1 MMSIPII
8 DIPGGEDVSRK
19 KLETLTEQ
27 MYYVLL
33 ALWAEPRHGYGIM
46 QYVDRLTQGRVA
58 VGAGTLYALL
68 ARFEEEKLI
77 FFNGTQEGRKY
88 YILSDEG
95 RRTLQEEYRRLGRQL
110 ADGATLLDKEEP

>member
-1 MMSIPII
+1 MA
-8 DIPGGEDVSRK
+8 RK

-27 MYYVLL
+27 MYYALL
-33 ALWAEPRHGYGIM
+33 SLWEEPRHGYGIM
-46 QYVDRLTQGRVA
+46 QYVEELTRGRLVI
-58 VGAGTLYALL
+58 GAGTLYALL

-77 FFNGTQEGRKY
+77 FFNGTQEGRKR